1 MKGSESFDLQSSG
14 VTTKQYVLGRRH
26 EDSSSGL
33 LKVGRYLAIDGST
46 GSDVYIDC
54 LGPHVVLICGKRGYG
69 KSYTMGTLVEE
80 LALQK
85 PPVSDNIASVI
96 VDSMGIFWTL
106 ANANTKEEAS
116 LSKWGLRPHALDIQ
130 TFVPKSSLDKYVDM
144 GIEVKCLTIA
154 ASDLSGSDWCTLFS
168 VSSVHPLGVLI
179 TRIIQDL
186 TEGGDGF
193 SLNGMLNRIDSDP
206 YADHDTKLA
215 ARNYLGAAQGW
226 GLFEK
231 EGLDI
236 NEIIRPGGTSVID
249 LSSLSDEGIQSIIV
263 EIIAK
268 RIYQERIH
276 ARRQYEINRMTG
288 SSVTTVPIVWMFV
301 DEAHLFLPQT
311 GSNPAGDV
319 LVNEWLRQGRQP
331 GLSLVLATQR
341 PSALHPDV
349 LSQSDLIICHRLT
362 SQDDISALESIR
374 PTYMHRGIAD
384 SIRKMGD
391 GKGVAF
397 IVDDTSEASHVVQMR
412 PRLSWHGGDEP
423 SAMGY

>member
-1 MKGSESFDLQSSG
+1 MKGLESFDLQSHG
-14 VTTKQYVLGRRH
+14 VTARQYVLGRRN
-26 EDSSSGL
+26 EGLNSGL

-69 KSYTMGTLVEE
+69 KSYTMGTMIEE
-80 LALQK
+80 LALQE

-106 ANANTKEEAS
+106 SNANTKEETS
-116 LSKWGLRPHALDIQ
+116 LSKWGLKPQALNIQ
-130 TFVPKSSLDKYVDM
+130 TFVPKGSQDKYADM
-144 GIEVKCLTIA
+144 GIEVKGLTIA
-154 ASDLSGSDWCTLFS
+154 ANYLSGSDWCTLFR

-186 TEGGDGF
+186 NEEGDGF
-193 SLNGMLNRIDSDP
+193 SLDEMLDCIDSDL

-236 NEIIRPGGTSVID
+236 HEIIHPGGTSVID
-249 LSSLSDEGIQSIIV
+249 LSSLSDEVIQSVIV

-276 ARRQYEINRMTG
+276 ARRQYEINKMTG
-288 SSVTTVPIVWMFV
+288 SSDTTVPMVWMFV

-311 GSNPAGDV
+311 GSNPAGYV

-331 GLSLVLATQR
+331 GLSLILATQR

-349 LSQSDLIICHRLT
+349 LSQSDIMICHRLT

-374 PTYMHRGIAD
+374 PTYMQRGIAD
-384 SIRKMGD
+384 SIRKMGK

-423 SAMGY
+423 SAMG